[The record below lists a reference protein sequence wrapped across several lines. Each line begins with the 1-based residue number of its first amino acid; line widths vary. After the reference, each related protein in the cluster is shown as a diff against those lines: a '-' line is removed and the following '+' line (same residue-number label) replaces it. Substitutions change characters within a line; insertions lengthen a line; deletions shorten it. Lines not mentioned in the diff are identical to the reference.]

1 MKTGELINK
10 IFESER
16 TGSPLVADLV
26 PVVTV
31 DEDGF
36 VRDVVGVSYDP
47 EAGAFLLRLEIQKKN
62 GEIE

>member
-1 MKTGELINK
+1 MNRGELVNSLFQELHEK
-10 IFESER
+10 AVN
-16 TGSPLVADLV
+16 TV

-47 EAGAFLLRLEIQKKN
+47 EAGVFLLRLEIKKKN

>member
-1 MKTGELINK
+1 MKVAELVNSIYQ
-10 IFESER
+10 EPDA
-16 TGSPLVADLV
+16 PLALAARE
-26 PVVTV
+26 VVTV

-47 EAGAFLLRLEIQKKN
+47 ETGVFMLRLEIKKKN